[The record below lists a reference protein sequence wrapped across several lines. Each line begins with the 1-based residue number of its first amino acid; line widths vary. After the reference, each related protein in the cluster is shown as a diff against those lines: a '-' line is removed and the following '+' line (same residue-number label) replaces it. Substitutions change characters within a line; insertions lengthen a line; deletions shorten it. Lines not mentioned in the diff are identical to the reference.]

1 MLAWVFASNHC
12 AIASLAAAADQ
23 HACCHQGGSAP
34 QPETV
39 MECCQSLG
47 APLPAVA
54 AAPVTH
60 LFALLPA
67 WTEPEGLAVP
77 AREVPVPVEV
87 LPHGP
92 PGVVP
97 FAELVLNRSLLAHAP
112 PVVVA

>member
-1 MLAWVFASNHC
+1 
-12 AIASLAAAADQ
+12 
-23 HACCHQGGSAP
+23 
-34 QPETV
+34 

-47 APLPAVA
+47 APLPAVTI
-54 AAPVTH
+54 APVTH

-67 WTEPEGLAVP
+67 WIEQEELFPPALELPAAVSFS
-77 AREVPVPVEV
+77 A
-87 LPHGP
+87 HGP